1 MTNANKVK
9 HFMETFHQEVK
20 NIPELPSDEIQ
31 QLRVALIEEE
41 LTELKEGINKGDL
54 TEIADAITDILYVT
68 YGAAHA
74 FGIPIDDCFEEVQ
87 RSNMSK
93 LGLDGKPMFRPDG
106 KVLKGPN
113 YSEPDLESVLQSD

>member
-41 LTELKEGINKGDL
+41 LTELKEGITKGDL